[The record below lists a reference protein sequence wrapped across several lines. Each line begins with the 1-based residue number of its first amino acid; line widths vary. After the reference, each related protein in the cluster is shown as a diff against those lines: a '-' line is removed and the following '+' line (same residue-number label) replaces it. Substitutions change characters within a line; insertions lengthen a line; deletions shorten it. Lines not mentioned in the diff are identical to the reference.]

1 MHPSTNN
8 NHADQRRPV
17 PTASAVLDGDAI
29 LEMVSAEGRTAF
41 ALWHR
46 VRNYDGGP
54 RNHAARVIGHHAP
67 HSCGL
72 RLSQQHAKGQ
82 KK

>member
-17 PTASAVLDGDAI
+17 PAASAVLDGDAI

-41 ALWHR
+41 AL
-46 VRNYDGGP
+46 
-54 RNHAARVIGHHAP
+54 
-67 HSCGL
+67 
-72 RLSQQHAKGQ
+72 
-82 KK
+82 